1 MAQTKHPSEKGGY
14 LSQTIPGY
22 KGYTST
28 RTARQTDQVFSDEV
42 LEKLS
47 ETVAMVARLKRLAGA
62 SINPD
67 VLPSLDVITDSA
79 DRLAAYIAETVA
91 TDDMLLSSLENGK
104 ADEIVAIDSEII
116 EKVGSINQALSMMD
130 LEAGVGITAEDIDS
144 ICELLDDL
152 GDCLRKRSILLGG

>member
-1 MAQTKHPSEKGGY
+1 MSQKGIY

-22 KGYTST
+22 KGYAST
-28 RTARQTDQVFSDEV
+28 RAARQTDSVFSDEV

-47 ETVAMVARLKRLAGA
+47 ETVSMVARMKRLVGD
-62 SINPD
+62 SVNPE

-79 DRLAAYIAETVA
+79 DRLAAYISETVP

-104 ADEIVAIDSEII
+104 ANDIVAVDSEIL

-130 LEAGVGITAEDIDS
+130 LEAGVGITAEDLDS
-144 ICELLDDL
+144 VCELLDDL
-152 GDCLRKRSILLGG
+152 GNCLRQRAILLSG